1 MKINI
6 TLSINYLFNQFVY
19 EDFICS
25 LIHAVAG
32 LIIQQAAW
40 KNIKTTL
47 WKKEKASLWEHK
59 SCYTDS
65 TQELN
70 NLHSIAVKSTL

>member
-32 LIIQQAAW
+32 LIIQQAA
-40 KNIKTTL
+40 
-47 WKKEKASLWEHK
+47 
-59 SCYTDS
+59 
-65 TQELN
+65 
-70 NLHSIAVKSTL
+70 